1 VAEADELPD
10 HEGGLVTLMTLHTA
24 KGLEF
29 DAVFLTG
36 LEESVFP
43 HARSLDD
50 PVELQ
55 EERRLAYVGVTRARR
70 QLYISRAAMRMQF
83 GTPSS
88 NPPSRFLEELPDS
101 LIHWKRTGRDLSRRV
116 SAGGRGAAP
125 ALAQAAGSA
134 RRTAG
139 PIVDLSAGDNVLH
152 PKFGLGTVVST
163 AGEAEKAEAHI
174 DFGSEGVK
182 RLLLRYAPVEKL

>member
-1 VAEADELPD
+1 
-10 HEGGLVTLMTLHTA
+10 MTLHTA

-36 LEESVFP
+36 LEEAVFP

-50 PVELQ
+50 RVELQ
-55 EERRLAYVGVTRARR
+55 EERRLAYVGVTRARKK
-70 QLYISRAAMRMQF
+70 LHLSRAAMRMQF
-83 GTPSS
+83 GTPQA
-88 NPPSRFLEELPDS
+88 NPPSRFLEELPDT
-101 LIHWKRTGRDLSRRV
+101 LIDWRRTGRDLSRRP

-139 PIVDLSAGDNVLH
+139 PVITLNAGDNVLH

-163 AGEAEKAEAHI
+163 AGKDDKAEAHI